1 MRKALVVITVAF
13 IFLCGI
19 IGKNSADRPLFKKTT
34 ACIEN
39 IEKHAYQTTNETDKN
54 YFISNNISSALKFAL
69 NWQNQGTFNNNIFCI
84 NNFFAKSEKS
94 LKKYDNSKEYLLA
107 ISLFPR
113 AP

>member
-13 IFLCGI
+13 VFLCGI
-19 IGKNSADRPLFKKTT
+19 IGKNSVNKPLFTKTT
-34 ACIEN
+34 TCIEN
-39 IEKHAYQTTNETDKN
+39 IEQHAYQTTNNTDNN
-54 YFISNNISSALKFAL
+54 YFISNNISSSLRYAL
-69 NWQNQGTFNNNIFCI
+69 NWQNQGTFSNNIFNI
-84 NNFFAKSEKS
+84 NDFFIKSEKS